1 MPAKAQPKVKG
12 KAKKLEPPP
21 IVTEAEI
28 KKANDKF
35 EAETDARSN
44 VNAGAGED
52 QENIDSKNGETASQK
67 SQRSTKSQRLGGGKQ
82 AEDED

>member
-1 MPAKAQPKVKG
+1 MKKAG
-12 KAKKLEPPP
+12 AS
-21 IVTEAEI
+21 EAEI

-35 EAETDARSN
+35 EAERDARSN

-67 SQRSTKSQRLGGGKQ
+67 SQRSARSQRAGDGKQ